1 MAQRP
6 QNKDQMK
13 AYREGVWA
21 RREGQSLGG
30 GNKNGGKKGGGGN
43 GGGGG
48 LYFLLTMLRTVLVGL
63 AVVLKRDDGWDC
75 YKSKKKDGNGGGGL
89 YFLMTMTRVVLTGL
103 TATLGGPAEHANRRP
118 GDRNYFAWHL
128 TGTVWEGLVTMRR
141 SGPLGRSPKAISLA
155 FIDWYQSEVSAGR
168 NACPTGHIET
178 HCSAYGR
185 EAIERHGALVGWLRT
200 AGRVNRCR
208 KAQGFRV
215 AW

>member
-1 MAQRP
+1 MGDRP
-6 QNKDQMK
+6 WGQDANKK
-13 AYREGVWA
+13 YREDVWA
-21 RREGQSLGG
+21 RRDREAKAAREAAARKAKAS
-30 GNKNGGKKGGGGN
+30 GGGG
-43 GGGGG
+43 GSSGGGG
-48 LYFLLTMLRTVLVGL
+48 LYFLMTMLQTVLVGF
-63 AVVLKRDDGWDC
+63 ATVLKRDDGWDC
-75 YKSKKKDGNGGGGL
+75 YKSKKDGNGGGGL
-89 YFLMTMTRVVLTGL
+89 YFLMTMTQVVLTGL

-118 GDRNYFAWHL
+118 GDRNYFARHL

-200 AGRVNRCR
+200 AGRVNR
-208 KAQGFRV
+208 
-215 AW
+215 